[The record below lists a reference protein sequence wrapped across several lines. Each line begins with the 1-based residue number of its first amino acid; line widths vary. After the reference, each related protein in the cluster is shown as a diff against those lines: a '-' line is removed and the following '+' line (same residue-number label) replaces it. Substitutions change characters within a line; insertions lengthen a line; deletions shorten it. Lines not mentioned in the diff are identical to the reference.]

1 MIITGIRIKE
11 TTEKYIRIVNRD
23 TVQYVLFSILKI
35 SYVSYTSIF
44 ILSVF
49 LNNIAMSSLKIH

>member
-1 MIITGIRIKE
+1 MIITEIRIKE
-11 TTEKYIRIVNRD
+11 TIEKYIRIVNRD
-23 TVQYVLFSILKI
+23 TVQCVLFSILKI

-44 ILSVF
+44 ILPVF